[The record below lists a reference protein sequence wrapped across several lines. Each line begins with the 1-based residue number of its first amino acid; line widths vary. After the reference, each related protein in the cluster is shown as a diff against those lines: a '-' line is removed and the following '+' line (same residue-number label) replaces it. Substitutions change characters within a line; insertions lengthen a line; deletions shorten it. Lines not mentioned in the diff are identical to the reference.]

1 LVAKAPRSYRNA
13 TEITYADAKAAIK
26 FARQEINFVVRFSR
40 LGVGATSK
48 AKAICE
54 EFCEE
59 VSSGI
64 KVYSSEELKLTDY
77 SSQFEIDDGLR
88 IEREELKCT
97 LNIEYFKGL
106 FERMVQTG
114 YCCTQVQN
122 DKERKKCVAW
132 FEPMSL
138 D

>member
-88 IEREELKCT
+88 IEREELT
-97 LNIEYFKGL
+97 LNTSKDFLSVWFKL
-106 FERMVQTG
+106 VIVVHRFKMIK
-114 YCCTQVQN
+114 
-122 DKERKKCVAW
+122 KERNVLHGLN
-132 FEPMSL
+132 P
-138 D
+138 